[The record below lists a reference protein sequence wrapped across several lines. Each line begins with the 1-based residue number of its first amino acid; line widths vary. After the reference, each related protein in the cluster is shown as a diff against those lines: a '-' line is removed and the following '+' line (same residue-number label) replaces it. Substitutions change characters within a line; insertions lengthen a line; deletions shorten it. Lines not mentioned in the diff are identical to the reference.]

1 VEQLTEKNMST
12 KTWGLLAAG
21 VVVVAAGAVAVA
33 FATGWDGHGPKG
45 KRGHGPGR
53 GGQSAYLIQFDVNK
67 DGTITRAEVTA
78 GLDAQ
83 FKAADT
89 NADGKLD
96 ALEFQKYN
104 DARKAERKARIEAWR
119 AKRQAEGGD
128 TKERPPHDRS
138 ARNFDPMKNMDW
150 DRDGFISPEEFASRT
165 RAQAMRADRDG
176 DGNIQVADLQRRGHG
191 RHGRGP
197 GDRGPSPD
205 APATTEP
212 AQQ

>member
-1 VEQLTEKNMST
+1 VEANDGEKHVSENV
-12 KTWGLLAAG
+12 GLLAAG

-33 FATGWDGHGPKG
+33 FAAGWDGPGGKG
-45 KRGHGPGR
+45 KRGGHGHGR
-53 GGQSAYLIQFDVNK
+53 GGQSANLIQFDANK

-78 GLDAQ
+78 GLEAQ

-128 TKERPPHDRS
+128 TRERPPHDRQG
-138 ARNFDPMKNMDW
+138 RNFDPMKNMDW
-150 DRDGFISPEEFASRT
+150 DRDGFISPDEFASRT

-176 DGNIQVADLQRRGHG
+176 DGNGRVAALQKKRGHG
-191 RHGRGP
+191 GRHGTGP
-197 GDRGPSPD
+197 G

-212 AQQ
+212 APQ

>member
-1 VEQLTEKNMST
+1 MST

-21 VVVVAAGAVAVA
+21 IVVVGAGAAAVA
-33 FATGWDGHGPKG
+33 FAAGWDGPGGKGGKG
-45 KRGHGPGR
+45 KHGHGHGR
-53 GGQSAYLIQFDVNK
+53 AQSAYLIQFDANK

-78 GLDAQ
+78 GIDAQ
-83 FKAADT
+83 FKQADV

-176 DGNIQVADLQRRGHG
+176 DGNIQVADLQKKRGHG
-191 RHGRGP
+191 GRHGKG
-197 GDRGPSPD
+197 PD

-212 AQQ
+212 APQ

>member
-1 VEQLTEKNMST
+1 MST

-33 FATGWDGHGPKG
+33 FAADWGDGHRKGG
-45 KRGHGPGR
+45 KRGHGAK
-53 GGQSAYLIQFDVNK
+53 GGQSMHLIQFDANK

-78 GLDAQ
+78 GLEAQ

-89 NADGKLD
+89 NGDGKLD
-96 ALEFQKYN
+96 ALEFQRYN

-128 TKERPPHDRS
+128 TRERPPHDRS

-150 DRDGFISPEEFASRT
+150 DRDGFISPDEFAART

-176 DGNIQVADLQRRGHG
+176 DGNIQVADLQKKRGHG
-191 RHGRGP
+191 RHGRG
-197 GDRGPSPD
+197 RG
-205 APATTEP
+205 APATSEP
-212 AQQ
+212 APQ

>member
-1 VEQLTEKNMST
+1 MST
-12 KTWGLLAAG
+12 KTWGLLAVG

-33 FATGWDGHGPKG
+33 FASGWDGPGGTG
-45 KRGHGPGR
+45 KRGHGGHGR
-53 GGQSAYLIQFDVNK
+53 GGQSANLIPFDANK

-78 GLDAQ
+78 GLEAQ

-89 NADGKLD
+89 NADGNLD
-96 ALEFQKYN
+96 ALEFQKHN

-128 TKERPPHDRS
+128 VRERPPHDRHG
-138 ARNFDPMKNMDW
+138 RNFDPMKNMDW
-150 DRDGFISPEEFASRT
+150 DRDGFISPDEFASRT

-176 DGNIQVADLQRRGHG
+176 DGNIQVADLQKRGHRG
-191 RHGRGP
+191 RHGRG
-197 GDRGPSPD
+197 SD

-212 AQQ
+212 APQ

>member
-1 VEQLTEKNMST
+1 MST
-12 KTWGLLAAG
+12 KTWGLLAVG

-33 FATGWDGHGPKG
+33 FAAGWDGPGGKG
-45 KRGHGPGR
+45 KRGHGGHGR
-53 GGQSAYLIQFDVNK
+53 GGQSANLIQFDANK
-67 DGTITRAEVTA
+67 DGTITRAEVSA

-104 DARKAERKARIEAWR
+104 DARKAERKARIESWR

-128 TKERPPHDRS
+128 TRERPPHDRQG
-138 ARNFDPMKNMDW
+138 RNFDPMKNMDW
-150 DRDGFISPEEFASRT
+150 DRDGFISPDEFASRT

-176 DGNIQVADLQRRGHG
+176 DGNIQVADLQKKRERGG
-191 RHGRGP
+191 RHGRRP
-197 GDRGPSPD
+197 G

-212 AQQ
+212 APQ

>member
-1 VEQLTEKNMST
+1 MTEKNMST
-12 KTWGLLAAG
+12 KTWGLLAVG
-21 VVVVAAGAVAVA
+21 VVVVAAGAAAVA
-33 FATGWDGHGPKG
+33 FATGWDGGHGKG

-53 GGQSAYLIQFDVNK
+53 GGQSASLIQFDANK
-67 DGTITRAEVTA
+67 DGIITRAEISA

-83 FKAADT
+83 FKAADS
-89 NADGKLD
+89 NGDGKLD

-119 AKRQAEGGD
+119 AKRQADGRD
-128 TKERPPHDRS
+128 VKERPPHDRGP
-138 ARNFDPMKNMDW
+138 RNFDPMKNMDW
-150 DRDGFISPEEFASRT
+150 DRDGFISPDEFASRT

-176 DGNIQVADLQRRGHG
+176 DGNIQVADLQKKRGHG

-197 GDRGPSPD
+197 GDRD

>member
-1 VEQLTEKNMST
+1 MTEKNMST

-33 FATGWDGHGPKG
+33 FATGWDGGPDGKG
-45 KRGHGPGR
+45 KRGHGGQGR
-53 GGQSAYLIQFDVNK
+53 GGQSANLIQFDANK

-83 FKAADT
+83 FKSADT
-89 NADGKLD
+89 NGDGKLD
-96 ALEFQKYN
+96 ALEFQKHN
-104 DARKAERKARIEAWR
+104 DARKADRKARIEAWR

-128 TKERPPHDRS
+128 TKERPPHDRQG
-138 ARNFDPMKNMDW
+138 RNFDPMKNMDW
-150 DRDGFISPEEFASRT
+150 DRDGFISPDEFASRT

-176 DGNIQVADLQRRGHG
+176 DGNIQVADLQKRGHG
-191 RHGRGP
+191 RRGRGR
-197 GDRGPSPD
+197 DSGPE

>member
-1 VEQLTEKNMST
+1 MTEKNMST
-12 KTWGLLAAG
+12 RTWGLLAAG

-33 FATGWDGHGPKG
+33 FAAGWDGPGKG
-45 KRGHGPGR
+45 KRGHGPGGR
-53 GGQSAYLIQFDVNK
+53 GGQSASLIQFDANK

-78 GLDAQ
+78 GLEAQ
-83 FKAADT
+83 FKTADT

-128 TKERPPHDRS
+128 IKERPPHDRQG
-138 ARNFDPMKNMDW
+138 RNFDPMKNMDW
-150 DRDGFISPEEFASRT
+150 DRDGFISPDEFASRT

-176 DGNIQVADLQRRGHG
+176 DGNIQVADLQKRGHG
-191 RHGRGP
+191 PHGRGHGGRGP
-197 GDRGPSPD
+197 GPD
-205 APATTEP
+205 APTTTEP
-212 AQQ
+212 AQE